1 MAMKRI
7 MLFSLVFL
15 GLVFAVSAAAS
26 PSAAVNAPKALVS
39 VGVVNLEQ
47 ELALLGQ
54 SGVESTPV
62 TCTLCLT
69 QFNCTGHEGA
79 ACADNCTC
87 QVCGGSLGCRRLPP
101 PCNPPGPCPI
111 GPPNVD
117 DDPPP
122 QP

>member
-1 MAMKRI
+1 MKRI
-7 MLFSLVFL
+7 MLFSWVFL
-15 GLVFAVSAAAS
+15 GLVVATGATS
-26 PSAAVNAPKALVS
+26 PSAAVKSPPAPVT
-39 VGVVNLEQ
+39 VGVVNLDQ
-47 ELALLGQ
+47 ELALFGQ
-54 SGVESTPV
+54 NGVESTPM

-69 QFNCTGHEGA
+69 QFNCTGQAGA

-87 QVCGGSLGCRRLPP
+87 QVCGGSLGCRPNP
-101 PCNPPGPCPI
+101 PCLPPGPCPI